1 MSSSRKSKNYVI
13 SVNFW
18 IFSAFLPPQILFFEN
33 NSFISHT
40 LQLNLENSLRY
51 VVGLKSL
58 CYIRDSITLMDLF
71 TRRMPEFVTVP
82 LSTNLQFKLK
92 TYLTGLILFILTIRC
107 RPLKW
112 TYQEEGKWTQYRK
125 YEPKLRSSL
134 STENCLKEKIMEYTV
149 QVERRIIMYVLVLIF
164 WWFYRFFEGNAC
176 MYCMFTCTICH
187 RGNVAGF
194 CNFLSLPNCTQGL
207 PELEAEYVWRSI
219 CWPRMEFWR
228 DEAIH
233 RFDVYDFTVTFD
245 ILWDRNSTFVDIVL
259 LKVAIIV
266 ISGECL
272 LKQKQLISTEQKV
285 ELKLV
290 DLIEQSCLPWSLKAT

>member
-134 STENCLKEKIMEYTV
+134 STENCLGEKIMEYTCTTKDNNV
-149 QVERRIIMYVLVLIF
+149 CVDITIMF
-164 WWFYRFFEGNAC
+164 WFSG
-176 MYCMFTCTICH
+176 
-187 RGNVAGF
+187 
-194 CNFLSLPNCTQGL
+194 
-207 PELEAEYVWRSI
+207 
-219 CWPRMEFWR
+219 
-228 DEAIH
+228 
-233 RFDVYDFTVTFD
+233 DFTVFSKETPVQYVH
-245 ILWDRNSTFVDIVL
+245 LYCLS
-259 LKVAIIV
+259 
-266 ISGECL
+266 SGECCGIL
-272 LKQKQLISTEQKV
+272 
-285 ELKLV
+285 
-290 DLIEQSCLPWSLKAT
+290 